1 MKTIKN
7 EHQQKAAA
15 PHTTDDFEQL
25 RNDPLMQ
32 ELQSIWDSHS
42 RRIEHIVANAAP
54 LSSRVAFSVPEP
66 FPRKAHRYAAAILL
80 LLSASATP
88 VLASRIQNSETYI
101 KSNNID
107 NDTLSKNIQWTI
119 EHIQ

>member
-32 ELQSIWDSHS
+32 ELQSIWDSH
-42 RRIEHIVANAAP
+42 IVANAAP
-54 LSSRVAFSVPEP
+54 LSSRLKFPVPEP

-88 VLASRIQNSETYI
+88 ALASHIQNSETYI
-101 KSNNID
+101 KSNSID